1 MSENSEN
8 RKEVLTR
15 RKDALQMRASVIR
28 AIRDFFTNHDYL
40 EVETPHRIP
49 VPAPEA
55 HIDATASGNW
65 FLHTSPELCMKRM
78 LAAGYHRIFQ
88 ICRCFR
94 HEERGCLHLPEFT
107 LLEWYRKDIDYREMM
122 EECEDMIISVA
133 RYLGRGEVITYQGRQ
148 IDLQRSWERISVR
161 EVFERYSSMSPEE
174 ALKDDLFDEIMVRD
188 IEPHLGWGKPTF
200 LYDYPVSLG
209 AMAKTKKDD
218 PTVAERFE
226 IYIGSLEL
234 ANAFSELTDVNE
246 QRQRFAREQQCRRS
260 LGKTVY
266 PAPEKFLDALD
277 YMPESAGAALG
288 VDRLVMIFA
297 NTPAIDDV
305 VAFTPEEL

>member
-15 RKDALQMRASVIR
+15 RKDALQMRAGIIRVIR
-28 AIRDFFTNHDYL
+28 IFFTNRDYL

-49 VPAPEA
+49 APAPEA
-55 HIDATASGNW
+55 HIDVTASGNW

-78 LAAGYHRIFQ
+78 LAAGYPRIFQ

-94 HEERGCLHLPEFT
+94 DGERGHLHLPEFT
-107 LLEWYRKDIDYREMM
+107 LLEWYHEGIDYWKIM
-122 EECEDMIISVA
+122 EECEDLIISVA
-133 RYLGRGEVITYQGRQ
+133 GYFGRGEMITCRGRQ
-148 IDLQRSWERISVR
+148 IDLRRPWERISVR
-161 EVFERYSSMSPEE
+161 EAFEHYSSMSPEE
-174 ALKDDLFDEIMVRD
+174 ALKENRFDEIMVRD

-209 AMAKTKKDD
+209 AMARTKKDD

-234 ANAFSELTDVNE
+234 ANAFSELTDVDE
-246 QRQRFAREQQCRRS
+246 QRLRFASEQQCRRS

-266 PAPEKFLDALD
+266 PTPEKFLDALN
-277 YMPESAGAALG
+277 YIPESAGVALG

-297 NTPAIDDV
+297 NTSTIDDV
-305 VAFTPEEL
+305 VTFTPEEL